1 MIGDHKFEGFLFYTK
16 HFSLRVLRNSE
27 YELHFS
33 KLWDTFPRRASS
45 LLSMSRTEM
54 TTLADDIKALMDLGI
69 SLERATELAVADRN
83 KVPAPGNLCI
93 LFFYLISVFLSH
105 AFRYQYFMVPLVN
118 FI

>member
-1 MIGDHKFEGFLFYTK
+1 MIEDHKFEGFLFYTK
-16 HFSLRVLRNSE
+16 HFSFRVLRNSE

-33 KLWDTFPRRASS
+33 KFKDTFPRRASS

-83 KVPAPGNLCI
+83 KVPAPGN
-93 LFFYLISVFLSH
+93 YLHPVYFIEQFPSH
-105 AFRYQYFMVPLVN
+105 IANNGNCR
-118 FI
+118 I